1 MPEPAQSEP
10 ATSVSPSDVAGE
22 ELATQESASH
32 SPAQASP
39 TETNAAS
46 EPESTG
52 LVMSELSA
60 VEPIKSSHLSAPLAS
75 TSGEAAHGHQASSPK
90 SPATLEPLATGSL
103 TELPMFA
110 PFGSD
115 YCFPPKPSP
124 KRAEGSLAQNAPG
137 RRPDAQ
143 GSLGKPA
150 ATSESESFASSGAT
164 MPLNDE
170 YKDSEEA
177 ATPDSQSSTRR
188 NSTSTVVPPKS
199 ASERQPRCKHGVPY
213 ATTCQCDQTCEAI
226 AHVKK
231 GEPVPPPPLPKL
243 YVPRAF
249 AELRRC
255 PSCDRQFESLGQTRT
270 EAERLAWV
278 IEEHWPCLVHLML
291 TRRIEPAFAD
301 E

>member
-1 MPEPAQSEP
+1 
-10 ATSVSPSDVAGE
+10 
-22 ELATQESASH
+22 
-32 SPAQASP
+32 
-39 TETNAAS
+39 
-46 EPESTG
+46 
-52 LVMSELSA
+52 
-60 VEPIKSSHLSAPLAS
+60 
-75 TSGEAAHGHQASSPK
+75 
-90 SPATLEPLATGSL
+90 
-103 TELPMFA
+103 MFA

-226 AHVKK
+226 VRRISDSPLEERRNLLMISPLLHTQAHVKK